1 MFFKIYHKDFIYEHT
16 QRKKY
21 ITFERKKTS
30 DRCNILNIRINKK
43 DTSMINIIL
52 SIYYILDKISIYLA
66 TLMIKGKRL
75 EGLYILHPT
84 NHRLGI
90 FKTCLY
96 ILHPTNHRLGIFK
109 TCLYILHPT
118 NHRLGIFKSCL
129 YILHPTN
136 YRLGIFK
143 SYLYPTS

>member
-1 MFFKIYHKDFIYEHT
+1 
-16 QRKKY
+16 
-21 ITFERKKTS
+21 
-30 DRCNILNIRINKK
+30 
-43 DTSMINIIL
+43 MINIIL

-75 EGLYILHPT
+75 EGLYILHLT

-136 YRLGIFK
+136 HRLGIFRTCLDILHPTK
-143 SYLYPTS
+143 DITKHVQLSYILPIIDQGYSNHVYTSYINQSNLFF

>member
-109 TCLYILHPT
+109 
-118 NHRLGIFKSCL
+118 SCL
-129 YILHPTN
+129 YILHQSVKSFFLIVKKMETIKSISTGFEEKNN
-136 YRLGIFK
+136 Y
-143 SYLYPTS
+143 